1 MPLSAYLRGCALLAW
16 WHLATVP
23 RTQQPTVGGA
33 PLTGRVEV
41 WTRWSTAADGECS
54 VAVELGAETFGRV
67 SRKVTDAL
75 AAHVGA
81 TGRVGAALLPQR

>member
-1 MPLSAYLRGCALLAW
+1 MPLSAYLRLCALLAW

-23 RTQQPTVGGA
+23 RTPQPTVGGA
-33 PLTGRVEV
+33 PLTGRVEM
-41 WTRWSTAADGECS
+41 WTRWSTAAAGECS
-54 VAVELGAETFGRV
+54 VAVELGAETFRRV
-67 SRKVTDAL
+67 SRKVADAL